1 MTSRSQIVMVQWL
14 PREFAGYHES
24 LRFARFHIFLEGYGH
39 VFEENKGKLQQT
51 LMVTRLA

>member
-1 MTSRSQIVMVQWL
+1 MVQWL

-51 LMVTRLA
+51 LMVTMILGGSR